1 MAAFHVNV
9 DERGH
14 RDARA
19 RAILPAGTSEE
30 MYDRMVAAV
39 SEREAMMV
47 ELETRREEI
56 EHVDML
62 KREISML
69 KESLQ
74 GARSESSRLEV
85 SLMSQTNRSD
95 EASLRKQYEEGEKKF
110 VYLKKI
116 FVLILQCSLII
127 FFVDFLFFLFTFSF
141 FFKVRS
147 HPL

>member
-30 MYDRMVAAV
+30 MYDQMVAAV

-74 GARSESSRLEV
+74 GSRSESSRLEV

-95 EASLRKQYEEGEKKF
+95 EASLRKQYEEGEKK
-110 VYLKKI
+110 KI
-116 FVLILQCSLII
+116 C
-127 FFVDFLFFLFTFSF
+127 LF
-141 FFKVRS
+141 
-147 HPL
+147 